1 MIYVI
6 YRIGLNLN
14 LVHWNQLNYKPVIIY
29 AKMHKTNIV
38 KVNLMVVLLIDT
50 VLNFL
55 DLSYF
60 QVDVI
65 NDFVVL

>member
-1 MIYVI
+1 
-6 YRIGLNLN
+6 
-14 LVHWNQLNYKPVIIY
+14 
-29 AKMHKTNIV
+29 MHKTNIV